1 MKHCLAN
8 TDKDAFMVVAN
19 WTSRLIN
26 PPTRLQSAPAAGLQ
40 TAKNEA
46 FLADF
51 NYWNYLTDFYLR
63 FFGPLRTVEIRNVLD
78 ANAGY
83 GGYSLCPFSL
93 TLSTQD

>member
-8 TDKDAFMVVAN
+8 TDKDAFMAVGN

-26 PPTRLQSAPAAGLQ
+26 PPARLRSAPAAGLQ

-46 FLADF
+46 FVADF
-51 NYWNYLTDFYLR
+51 NYWDYLTDFYLR

-83 GGYSLCPFSL
+83 GGYGLCPFSL
-93 TLSTQD
+93 TLIKD